1 MAPAGA
7 VVVRVMATV
16 ERHEAERHEG
26 RSTARVVSPWLFV
39 IAAVVGALARLG
51 RAGEESAAVLALLV

>member
-1 MAPAGA
+1 
-7 VVVRVMATV
+7 MATV